1 MEEILA
7 LDMLTLPAHTHA
19 AGDEFSEASH
29 RAALA
34 QVLPK
39 SEVIKIHRH
48 GRLAGY
54 AYLWPKGGG
63 LWHVGGFTVHPDFR
77 TGRVLRRLLAKI
89 EALAKAKGIAEL
101 QSHVYKTNPRSLAL
115 HRRLGFVEFEENE
128 KGFAFSLKIT
138 STPTPAPLA
147 PQYSSP
153 KPPC

>member
-1 MEEILA
+1 MDEILA

-19 AGDEFSEASH
+19 AGEIFTEASH

-63 LWHVGGFTVHPDFR
+63 LWHVGGFAVHPDFR
-77 TGRVLRRLLAKI
+77 TGRVLRGLLGKV
-89 EALAKAKGIAEL
+89 EALAKTKGIAEL

-115 HRRLGFVEFEENE
+115 HRRLGFVKINENE

-138 STPTPAPLA
+138 SAPTPTTPAP
-147 PQYSSP
+147 
-153 KPPC
+153 

>member
-19 AGDEFSEASH
+19 AGDDLSAASH
-29 RAALA
+29 RAALEK
-34 QVLPK
+34 VLPK
-39 SEVIKIHRH
+39 SEVIKIHHH
-48 GRLAGY
+48 GQLAGY

-63 LWHVGGFTVHPDFR
+63 LWHVGGFAVHPDFR
-77 TGRVLRRLLAKI
+77 TGLVLRELLAKV

-115 HRRLGFVEFEENE
+115 HRRLGFMEINENE

-138 STPTPAPLA
+138 STPTPATLA
-147 PQYSSP
+147 P
-153 KPPC
+153 